1 MSAPHEPHA
10 AAVARR
16 PFGTLADGRTV
27 HAYAFASR
35 GGVEVEVLDYG
46 AVVRTLRVPDHAG
59 TPADV
64 VLGYDTIAEYER
76 QRAFFGTLVGRYANR
91 IAHGRFTLD
100 GVEHRLATNDGPNHL
115 HGGPRGYWAVLWSA
129 APFARAGS
137 RGVALDYV
145 SPDGEEGY
153 PGTLAVRVTYT
164 LGDDDEL
171 AVEYEARTDR
181 ATPVNLTQHSYFNLA
196 GHDAGDVLG
205 HELAIAASRY
215 TPVDDTLVPTGE
227 LLPVAGTPFDFTQP
241 HRVGARLGADH
252 PQLRAGGGYDH
263 NFVLDEAARS
273 GDASAAVLHDPASGR
288 TLEIR
293 TTEPGIQLYGGQA
306 LGGVRGKGGREYPP
320 HAGAALETQ
329 HFPDSPNHPHFPST
343 ILRPGETFTSRT
355 SFRFVAGPAR
365 R

>member
-1 MSAPHEPHA
+1 MSAPHEPQS

-16 PFGTLADGRTV
+16 PFGILADGRPV

-35 GGVEVEVLDYG
+35 RGVEVEVLDFG
-46 AVVRTLRVPDHAG
+46 AAIRTLRVPDHAG
-59 TPADV
+59 TLTDV
-64 VLGYDTIAEYER
+64 VLGYDTIGEYER
-76 QRAFFGTLVGRYANR
+76 QRAFFGTVVGRYANR
-91 IAHGRFTLD
+91 IARGRFTLD
-100 GVEHRLATNDGPNHL
+100 GVGHRLATNDGPNHL
-115 HGGPRGYWAVLWSA
+115 HGGPRGYWAVLWNA
-129 APFARAGS
+129 APFERDGA

-164 LGDDDEL
+164 LRDDEL
-171 AVEYEARTDR
+171 AIDYEARTDR

-196 GHDAGDVLG
+196 GHDEGDVLG
-205 HELAIAASRY
+205 HELVIAASRY

-227 LLPVAGTPFDFTQP
+227 LLPVAGTPFDFTQL

-263 NFVLDEAARS
+263 NFALDDAVRS
-273 GDASAAVLHDPASGR
+273 GDRPAAVLHDPASGR

-306 LGGVRGKGGREYPP
+306 IGGVRGKGGHEYSS

-329 HFPDSPNHPHFPST
+329 HFPDSPNQTHFPST
-343 ILRPGETFTSRT
+343 ILRPGETFRSRT
-355 SFRFVAGPAR
+355 SFRFVAGRPQR
-365 R
+365 